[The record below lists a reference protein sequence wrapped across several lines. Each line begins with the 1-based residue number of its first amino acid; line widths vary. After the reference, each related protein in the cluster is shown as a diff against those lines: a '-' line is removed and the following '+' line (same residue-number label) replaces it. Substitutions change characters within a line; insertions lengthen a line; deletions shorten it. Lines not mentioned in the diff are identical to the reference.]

1 MAAEKFKFVRNLNGD
16 NTTPAW
22 HKLPV
27 AASQT
32 IVVGDA
38 LAISSGSIVKGGA
51 AFGRCLGIAAQDSA
65 SATAG
70 TLIKF
75 YVSQPGQVWRATASA
90 DATSALRA
98 SRTYDLTATTQTVD
112 VADTTGGCVYILELH
127 DTSTTDI
134 DVLFTAHEL
143 A

>member
-1 MAAEKFKFVRNLNGD
+1 MATEKFKFVRNFDGN
-16 NTTPAW
+16 NNVPAV
-22 HKLPV
+22 HLLPV

-38 LAISSGSIVKGGA
+38 LALSSGSIVKGGA
-51 AFGRCLGIAAQDSA
+51 AFGRCLGIAAEDSA

-112 VADTTGGCVYILELH
+112 VADTTGGCVYILELNN
-127 DTSTTDI
+127 TAVTDI
-134 DVLFTAHEL
+134 DVMFTAHEL

>member
-1 MAAEKFKFVRNLNGD
+1 MAAQKFLFVRNFDGNND
-16 NTTPAW
+16 TPAW
-22 HKLPV
+22 HMLPV
-27 AASQT
+27 AASQS

-38 LAISSGSIVKGGA
+38 LALSSGKIVKGGA
-51 AFGRCLGIAAQDSA
+51 AFGRCLGVAAQDSA
-65 SATAG
+65 SQAEG

-134 DVLFTAHEL
+134 DIMFTAHEL